1 MDRSNPWRRNSSAR
15 ACGTDLNE
23 PSAQRESKYD
33 DKAARS
39 DDVSA
44 DSDIG
49 NAKREF
55 LET

>member
-15 ACGTDLNE
+15 ACGTDFNE

-49 NAKREF
+49 NAKSEF